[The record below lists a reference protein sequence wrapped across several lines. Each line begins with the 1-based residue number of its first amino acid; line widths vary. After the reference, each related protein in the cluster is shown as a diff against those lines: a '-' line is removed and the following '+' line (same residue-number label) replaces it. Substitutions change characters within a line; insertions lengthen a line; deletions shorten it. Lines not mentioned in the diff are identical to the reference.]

1 VPASAEKYLLESD
14 FAWSTPTPQMAESS
28 SESRAAAPG
37 ASTIEE
43 SIARTL

>member
-1 VPASAEKYLLESD
+1 VESD
-14 FAWSTPTPQMAESS
+14 FAWSTPMPQMAASS
-28 SESRAAAPG
+28 CKSSAAAPG

>member
-1 VPASAEKYLLESD
+1 M
-14 FAWSTPTPQMAESS
+14 PQMAESS
-28 SESRAAAPG
+28 RESRAAAPG